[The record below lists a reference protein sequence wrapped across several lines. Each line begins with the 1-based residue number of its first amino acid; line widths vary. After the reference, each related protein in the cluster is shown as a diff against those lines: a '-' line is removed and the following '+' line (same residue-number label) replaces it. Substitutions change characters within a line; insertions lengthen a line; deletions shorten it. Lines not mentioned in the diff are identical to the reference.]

1 MVVKMELLINSDLLK
16 KCGSGASEYWFS
28 YKDYT
33 VKNIRDLDTGAKPDD
48 MGQTTYFVSIGLIP
62 FVTISHE
69 EIIRAFINE
78 RGSEKLQSILDK
90 IHGEEF
96 IETFWK
102 YFNAYPELQEGANE
116 FVSSYVCKKV
126 ADWCN
131 ENSISYR
138 FE

>member
-1 MVVKMELLINSDLLK
+1 MELLINSDLLN
-16 KCGSGASEYWFS
+16 KCGSGSSEFWFS
-28 YKDYT
+28 YRDYT

-69 EIIRAFINE
+69 EIIRDFIIEKGN
-78 RGSEKLQSILDK
+78 EKLQSILDK

-102 YFNAYPELQEGANE
+102 YFNAYPELQEGIDE
-116 FVSSYVCKKV
+116 FASRYTHKKV
-126 ADWCN
+126 ADWCD
-131 ENSISYR
+131 ENNISYR

>member
-1 MVVKMELLINSDLLK
+1 MELLINSDLLN
-16 KCGSGASEYWFS
+16 KCGSGSSEYWFS
-28 YKDYT
+28 YRDYT

-62 FVTISHE
+62 FVAISHE

-78 RGSEKLQSILDK
+78 KGNDKLKSILDK

-102 YFNAYPELQEGANE
+102 YFNAYPELQDGIDEFANQY
-116 FVSSYVCKKV
+116 SHKKV
-126 ADWCN
+126 AAWCD
-131 ENSISYR
+131 ENNINFK

>member
-1 MVVKMELLINSDLLK
+1 MELLINSDLLN

-69 EIIRAFINE
+69 EIIRGFITEKGN
-78 RGSEKLQSILDK
+78 EKLQSKLDK
-90 IHGEEF
+90 MHGEEF

-102 YFNAYPELQEGANE
+102 YFNAYPELQEGIDE
-116 FVSSYVCKKV
+116 FASQYTNKKV
-126 ADWCN
+126 ADWCD
-131 ENSISYR
+131 ENNINYK

>member
-1 MVVKMELLINSDLLK
+1 MVVKMELLINSDLLN
-16 KCGSGASEYWFS
+16 KCGSGSSEYWFS
-28 YKDYT
+28 YRDYT
-33 VKNIRDLDTGAKPDD
+33 VKNIRDLDTGSKPDD

-69 EIIRAFINE
+69 EIIRDFIIEKCN
-78 RGSEKLQSILDK
+78 EKLQSILDK

-102 YFNAYPELQEGANE
+102 YFNAYPELQEGIDE
-116 FVSSYVCKKV
+116 FASQYTHKKV
-126 ADWCN
+126 ADWCE
-131 ENSISYR
+131 ENNINYR

>member
-1 MVVKMELLINSDLLK
+1 MELLINSDLLN

-78 RGSEKLQSILDK
+78 KGSDKLRSILDK
-90 IHGEEF
+90 MYGEEF

-102 YFNAYPELQEGANE
+102 YFNAYPELQDGIDDFANRY
-116 FVSSYVCKKV
+116 SHKKV
-126 ADWCN
+126 ADWCD
-131 ENSISYR
+131 ENNINFK